1 MSWVDNTQTQNI
13 FTTTPTA
20 VMSASVLNLF
30 FETNV
35 QTGGVVV
42 TGSIPPSQLPL
53 WVFWRKLIVK
63 IIYNCVSS
71 SFLFQVCSRM
81 MNQQLG
87 ILFAILLLSSTI
99 HLSVSTEENED
110 DDVAIETVEEAG
122 QDSSLG
128 GTGIDKLIWPLK
140 SDNQF
145 KNLIFIWILR

>member
-35 QTGGVVV
+35 QTGGVVI
-42 TGSIPPSQLPL
+42 TGSIPPLPTAPLSILEKIDCENNLQLC
-53 WVFWRKLIVK
+53 VFF
-63 IIYNCVSS
+63 
-71 SFLFQVCSRM
+71 FLFQVCSRM

-128 GTGIDKLIWPLK
+128 GTGID
-140 SDNQF
+140 
-145 KNLIFIWILR
+145 